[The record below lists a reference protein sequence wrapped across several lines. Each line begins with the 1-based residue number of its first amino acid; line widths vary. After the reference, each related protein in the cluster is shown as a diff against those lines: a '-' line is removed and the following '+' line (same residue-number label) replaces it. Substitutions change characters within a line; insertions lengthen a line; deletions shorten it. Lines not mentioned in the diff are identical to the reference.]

1 MQTRQRSV
9 KQLEDQ
15 VRRLEASYAKLDES
29 IRRYE
34 AIQSNID
41 LLEAKAEMAVEEQEE
56 ITTRLN
62 TLLTRYE
69 STEIRV
75 DNLADQVNRRLN
87 WLEQA
92 PPGPPPSPESS
103 YSVELIEDPIEED
116 ELESDVPMAISQN
129 HVEVRLPSETVQNYI
144 TNEDTLDKLFE

>member
-29 IRRYE
+29 LKRYE
-34 AIQSNID
+34 SIQTNLD

-75 DNLADQVNRRLN
+75 DNLQDHVNRRLQ

-92 PPGPPPSPESS
+92 PPAPPPSPESS

-116 ELESDVPMAISQN
+116 ELADVPLAISQN

-144 TNEDTLDKLFE
+144 TNEDTLDQLFE

>member
-29 IRRYE
+29 VKRYE
-34 AIQSNID
+34 SIQTNLD
-41 LLEAKAEMAVEEQEE
+41 LLEAKAEMAIEEQEE
-56 ITTRLN
+56 ITSRLN

-75 DNLADQVNRRLN
+75 DNLQDHVTRRLQ

-92 PPGPPPSPESS
+92 PGPPPSPESS

-116 ELESDVPMAISQN
+116 ELESAIPLAISQN

>member
-15 VRRLEASYAKLDES
+15 VKRLEASYAKLDES
-29 IRRYE
+29 LKRYE
-34 AIQSNID
+34 SIQANID
-41 LLEAKAEMAVEEQEE
+41 LLEAKADMAVEEQEE
-56 ITTRLN
+56 ITSRLN

-75 DNLADQVNRRLN
+75 DNLQDHVNRRLQ

-92 PPGPPPSPESS
+92 PGPLPSPESS

-116 ELESDVPMAISQN
+116 ELESDVPIAISQN

-144 TNEDTLDKLFE
+144 TTEDTFDKLFE